1 MRVLLV
7 EDDEDLR
14 EVTAAGLRGGGFAV
28 DCAADGPEADGLLHV
43 NAYDCVV
50 LDRMVPS
57 GDTLAPLEA
66 GRRAGWSVPVPCLT
80 ALDSLDERVRGLESG
95 ADDYLAKPF
104 AMREPVLRVRGLS
117 RRAPVRLPSF
127 LCCADVVMD
136 VARHEVR
143 RGGVLMSLS
152 PKEYA
157 VLQQLLVH
165 GEAVVTRTGLL
176 EHCRD
181 EMADPVSNVVDA
193 VVAGLRRKLG
203 SPALVHTVRG
213 VDPARLPELT
223 ERFRSPGGGTGIG
236 LSLVR
241 RVAEAHRGTL
251 AVRPRPGGGAEF
263 VLRLAPTRPRRERG
277 AGSHDSLMTGR
288 S

>member
-14 EVTAAGLRGGGFAV
+14 EMTAAGLRDGGFAV
-28 DCAADGPEADGLLHV
+28 DCAADWPEADVLLHV

-50 LDRMVPS
+50 LDRMVPF

-66 GRRAGWSVPVPCLT
+66 GRRAGWSVPVLCLT

-104 AMREPVLRVRGLS
+104 AMRELVLRVRGLS

-127 LCCADVVMD
+127 LRCADVVMD

-143 RGGVLMSLS
+143 RGGVLLSLS

-157 VLQQLLVH
+157 VLQQLLVRRD
-165 GEAVVTRTGLL
+165 AVVTRTVLL
-176 EHCRD
+176 EHCWD

-213 VDPARLPELT
+213 QGFLLSARAEPA
-223 ERFRSPGGGTGIG
+223 
-236 LSLVR
+236 
-241 RVAEAHRGTL
+241 
-251 AVRPRPGGGAEF
+251 
-263 VLRLAPTRPRRERG
+263 
-277 AGSHDSLMTGR
+277 
-288 S
+288 